1 MAEEEIKTQAVEVKE
16 NVVVTEETATEKE
29 AEKEAVEETVEA
41 VVEETPEG
49 QLKEMNEKVE
59 EAEKREDAA
68 VSAQAEA
75 QFKIEEGRDLT
86 PMQRRERR
94 FAQEKQA
101 KLDNWVPKTELGKEV
116 RAGKIKDIEEIFN
129 SGRKVM
135 ESEVVDLLLPNLQ
148 TDVLFIGQSKGKF
161 GGGKR
166 RAFRQTQKVN
176 KEGASLS
183 FGVLAVVGD
192 GAGHFGIGF
201 GKAAETLPAKD
212 KAIRKAKLSLIRI
225 PRGCASYDC
234 SCDESHSIPMAVT
247 GKCSSVT
254 VKLMPAP
261 QGTGLVV
268 GNELK
273 KILRAAGIKDVYS
286 HCEGRVRTTF
296 NTAKAC
302 VEALNKLNDLKL

>member
-1 MAEEEIKTQAVEVKE
+1 
-16 NVVVTEETATEKE
+16 
-29 AEKEAVEETVEA
+29 
-41 VVEETPEG
+41 
-49 QLKEMNEKVE
+49 
-59 EAEKREDAA
+59 
-68 VSAQAEA
+68 
-75 QFKIEEGRDLT
+75 
-86 PMQRRERR
+86 
-94 FAQEKQA
+94 
-101 KLDNWVPKTELGKEV
+101 
-116 RAGKIKDIEEIFN
+116 
-129 SGRKVM
+129 
-135 ESEVVDLLLPNLQ
+135 
-148 TDVLFIGQSKGKF
+148 
-161 GGGKR
+161 
-166 RAFRQTQKVN
+166 
-176 KEGASLS
+176 
-183 FGVLAVVGD
+183 
-192 GAGHFGIGF
+192 
-201 GKAAETLPAKD
+201 
-212 KAIRKAKLSLIRI
+212 LSLIRI